1 MILRIDTQLVGR
13 LPRPSDGEEDD
24 VGRRPLVKV
33 FILAPQH
40 QGVELETASSS
51 LPSISIERSTRG
63 GSTSSAPPRPSYVCE
78 DGADTDADGCA
89 AAGTASSVH
98 NKENANFMN
107 IPTRIS
113 AAASEAL

>member
-1 MILRIDTQLVGR
+1 
-13 LPRPSDGEEDD
+13 
-24 VGRRPLVKV
+24 
-33 FILAPQH
+33 
-40 QGVELETASSS
+40 
-51 LPSISIERSTRG
+51 
-63 GSTSSAPPRPSYVCE
+63 VCE